1 MFDIKNILW
10 NKYFKSKSLKTWE
23 ILFDEWEIDK
33 NIYVVEK
40 GKVKVEKY
48 FSSEKKEK
56 KLLAVLWKN
65 SIFWEGSIF
74 NNHPKEVVI
83 SAIWETKLYFIKSKD
98 FRNFIKENTEIA
110 VDFLSQIINL
120 SNKRL
125 LEANFLLTS
134 NYKISKMISEEIE
147 FSNKNLFDIIDEF
160 CSIIKAKYIIYVEI
174 NQVLENYATVSYD
187 SRIQWKLLDKVV
199 ELKSSKIDLENLKE
213 FEVWEKN
220 MILELKNGNKIIWFF
235 IIWEDETVEFSE
247 SQKKSIN
254 SIWVL
259 LAGFIKQKQYF
270 QNEKNKEKA

>member
-23 ILFDEWEIDK
+23 ILFNEWEIDK

-98 FRNFIKENTEIA
+98 FRNFVKENTEIA

-160 CSIIKAKYIIYVEI
+160 CSIIKAKYIIYLEI

-199 ELKSSKIDLENLKE
+199 ELKNSKIDLENLKE

-235 IIWEDETVEFSE
+235 IIWEDEKVEFSE

>member
-98 FRNFIKENTEIA
+98 FRNFVKENTEIA

-160 CSIIKAKYIIYVEI
+160 CSIIKAKYIIYLEI

-199 ELKSSKIDLENLKE
+199 ELKNSKIYLENLKE

-235 IIWEDETVEFSE
+235 IIWEDEKVEFSE

>member
-98 FRNFIKENTEIA
+98 FRNFVKENTEIA

-199 ELKSSKIDLENLKE
+199 KLKSSKIDLENLKE

-235 IIWEDETVEFSE
+235 IIWEDEKVEFSE

>member
-98 FRNFIKENTEIA
+98 FRNFVKENTEIA

-199 ELKSSKIDLENLKE
+199 ELKNSKIDLENLKE

-235 IIWEDETVEFSE
+235 IIWEDEKVEFSE

-254 SIWVL
+254 SSWVL
-259 LAGFIKQKQYF
+259 LAGVIKQKQYF
-270 QNEKNKEKA
+270 QKEKNKEKA

>member
-98 FRNFIKENTEIA
+98 FRNFVKENTEIA

-120 SNKRL
+120 SNRRL

-199 ELKSSKIDLENLKE
+199 ELKNSKIDLENLKE

-235 IIWEDETVEFSE
+235 IIWEDEKVEFSE

>member
-83 SAIWETKLYFIKSKD
+83 SAIWETKLYFINSKD
-98 FRNFIKENTEIA
+98 FRNFVKENTEIA

-199 ELKSSKIDLENLKE
+199 ELKNSKIDLENLKE

-220 MILELKNGNKIIWFF
+220 MVLELKNGNKIIWFF
-235 IIWEDETVEFSE
+235 IIWEDEKVEFSE

>member
-187 SRIQWKLLDKVV
+187 SRIQWKLLGKVV
-199 ELKSSKIDLENLKE
+199 ELKNSKIDLENLKE

-220 MILELKNGNKIIWFF
+220 MVLELKNGNKIIWFF
-235 IIWEDETVEFSE
+235 IIWEDEKVEFSE

>member
-98 FRNFIKENTEIA
+98 FRNFVKENTEIA

-160 CSIIKAKYIIYVEI
+160 CSIIKAKYIIYLEI

-199 ELKSSKIDLENLKE
+199 ELKNSKIDLENLKE

-220 MILELKNGNKIIWFF
+220 MVLELKNGNKIIWFF
-235 IIWEDETVEFSE
+235 IIWEDEKVEFSE

>member
-1 MFDIKNILW
+1 M
-10 NKYFKSKSLKTWE
+10 
-23 ILFDEWEIDK
+23 
-33 NIYVVEK
+33 
-40 GKVKVEKY
+40 
-48 FSSEKKEK
+48 
-56 KLLAVLWKN
+56 
-65 SIFWEGSIF
+65 
-74 NNHPKEVVI
+74 I

-98 FRNFIKENTEIA
+98 FRNFVKENTEIA

-199 ELKSSKIDLENLKE
+199 ELKNSKIDLENLKE

-220 MILELKNGNKIIWFF
+220 MVLELKNGNKIIWFF
-235 IIWEDETVEFSE
+235 IIWEDEKVEFSE

>member
-74 NNHPKEVVI
+74 NNHPKEFVI

-98 FRNFIKENTEIA
+98 FRNFVKENTEIA

-199 ELKSSKIDLENLKE
+199 ELKNSKIDLENLKE

-235 IIWEDETVEFSE
+235 IIWEDEKVEFSE

>member
-98 FRNFIKENTEIA
+98 FRNFVKENTEIA

-174 NQVLENYATVSYD
+174 NQVWENYATVSYD

-199 ELKSSKIDLENLKE
+199 ELKNSKIDLENLKE

-235 IIWEDETVEFSE
+235 IIWEDEKVEFSE

>member
-98 FRNFIKENTEIA
+98 FRNFVKENTEIA

-187 SRIQWKLLDKVV
+187 SRIQWKLLEKVV
-199 ELKSSKIDLENLKE
+199 ELKNSKIDLENLKE

-235 IIWEDETVEFSE
+235 NIWEDEKVEFSE

>member
-98 FRNFIKENTEIA
+98 FRNFVKENTEIA

-160 CSIIKAKYIIYVEI
+160 CSIIKAKYIIYLEI

-199 ELKSSKIDLENLKE
+199 ELKNSKIDLENLKE
-213 FEVWEKN
+213 FEIWEKN

-235 IIWEDETVEFSE
+235 IIWEDEKVEFSE

>member
-98 FRNFIKENTEIA
+98 FRNFVKENTEIA

-199 ELKSSKIDLENLKE
+199 ELKNSKIDLENLKE

-235 IIWEDETVEFSE
+235 IIWEDEKVEFSE

-270 QNEKNKEKA
+270 QNAKNKEKA

>member
-98 FRNFIKENTEIA
+98 FRNFVKENTEIA

-174 NQVLENYATVSYD
+174 NQVLENYATVRYD

-199 ELKSSKIDLENLKE
+199 ELKNSKIDLENLKE

-235 IIWEDETVEFSE
+235 IIWEDEKVEFSE

-259 LAGFIKQKQYF
+259 LSGFIKKKQYF

>member
-48 FSSEKKEK
+48 CSSEKKEK

-74 NNHPKEVVI
+74 NNHPKEVMI

-98 FRNFIKENTEIA
+98 FRNFVKENTEIA

-199 ELKSSKIDLENLKE
+199 ELKNSKIDLENLKE

-235 IIWEDETVEFSE
+235 IIWEDEKVEFSE